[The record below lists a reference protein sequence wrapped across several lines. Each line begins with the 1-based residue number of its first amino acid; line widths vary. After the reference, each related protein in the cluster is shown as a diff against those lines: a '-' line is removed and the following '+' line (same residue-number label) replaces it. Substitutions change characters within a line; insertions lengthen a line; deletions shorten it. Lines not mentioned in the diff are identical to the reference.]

1 MDKRIYVQT
10 LQNDSYCG
18 RNTKYRRE
26 KREGVSEGT
35 VGSLEKLNLLLFEIK
50 YIIINYT
57 ILYKS

>member
-1 MDKRIYVQT
+1 MDQRIYVQT

-35 VGSLEKLNLLLFEIK
+35 VGSLEKIEF
-50 YIIINYT
+50 III
-57 ILYKS
+57 